1 VDGFSNA
8 LVVARVVRDS
18 IVDKYRASGFAAHVL
33 VSVVEARSNANSP
46 NFCSLL
52 SFRGDLL
59 SLRTSIFMVG
69 CVNVICSVSWAV
81 LVALGGSNKWYHTP
95 SMAPSKPRVTVITPA
110 IGIAAPSKPR
120 VTVITP
126 AIGIAAPSKPR
137 VTVITPAIG
146 IALGMDCFDLSLY
159 SLTEYLSEKQSSCLW
174 SDSFGNTMHYMRERS
189 SRCFVGV

>member
-8 LVVARVVRDS
+8 LVAARVVRDP

-59 SLRTSIFMVG
+59 SLRTSIFRVG
-69 CVNVICSVSWAV
+69 CVNLICSVSWAV
-81 LVALGGSNKWYHTP
+81 LVALEGGSNKWYHTP
-95 SMAPSKPRVTVITPA
+95 SM
-110 IGIAAPSKPR
+110 APSKPR

-159 SLTEYLSEKQSSCLW
+159 SLNRVPIGETVFL
-174 SDSFGNTMHYMRERS
+174 
-189 SRCFVGV
+189 FVE

>member
-1 VDGFSNA
+1 MDGFSNA

-18 IVDKYRASGFAAHVL
+18 IVDKYRASGFAAHVFI
-33 VSVVEARSNANSP
+33 SVVEARSNANSP

-59 SLRTSIFMVG
+59 SLRTSIFIVG

-81 LVALGGSNKWYHTP
+81 LVALEGGSNKWYHTP
-95 SMAPSKPRVTVITPA
+95 SM
-110 IGIAAPSKPR
+110 
-120 VTVITP
+120 
-126 AIGIAAPSKPR
+126 APSKPR

-159 SLTEYLSEKQSSCLW
+159 SLNRVPIGETVFL
-174 SDSFGNTMHYMRERS
+174 
-189 SRCFVGV
+189 FVE